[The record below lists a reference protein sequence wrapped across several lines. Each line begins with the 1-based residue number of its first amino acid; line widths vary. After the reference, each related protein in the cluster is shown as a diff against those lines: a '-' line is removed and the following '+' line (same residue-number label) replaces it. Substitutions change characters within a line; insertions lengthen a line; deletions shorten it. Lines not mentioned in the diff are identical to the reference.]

1 MTVLVGSAAVVLVVE
16 LLLKPA
22 LLSLPALRLARDAL
36 DPVAASRTSQS
47 QQLNN
52 TISTIFIH
60 NTLSQSL
67 EQSPVPPPVDCFG
80 LHAS

>member
-36 DPVAASRTSQS
+36 DPVAATRTSQS
-47 QQLNN
+47 QQLIN
-52 TISTIFIH
+52 TICTISH
-60 NTLSQSL
+60 PQHP
-67 EQSPVPPPVDCFG
+67 EPEP
-80 LHAS
+80 